1 MNYDTELFNKL
12 KLFNETH
19 RNKANEI
26 IIGIDAYRYFKNQ
39 IKNNNNPDF
48 YKAKFDDKSILREIL
63 GMNIKIDYMIPY
75 IIEIRHN
82 PYLKSSMDFIW
93 LSKEEIES
101 AIPNDEL
108 SALIDNDLK
117 ELHNWIKFEE
127 YYKNNKDKEEWLW
140 VRKLIE

>member
-1 MNYDTELFNKL
+1 MNYDRELFNKL
-12 KLFNETH
+12 QLFNSCH

-39 IKNNNNPDF
+39 IKNNPDF
-48 YKAKFDDKSILREIL
+48 YKAKYDDKGILREVL
-63 GMNIKIDYMIPY
+63 GMTIKIDYSIPY

-82 PYLKSSMDFIW
+82 PYLKSSIDFIW
-93 LSKEEIES
+93 LSKEEVQS

-117 ELHNWIKFEE
+117 DLHKFLKFEE
-127 YYKNNKDKEEWLW
+127 YYNNNRKDKEE
-140 VRKLIE
+140 